1 MLKNKIYK
9 NSPAFIQNSL
19 LTARGF
25 MYKILRESGAFRS
38 ILSELEHTQY
48 YTDSE
53 MLEWQ
58 NKKLVSIVKHAY
70 ENVPYYNS
78 LFKKMKLLPSDIKNA
93 EDLKKLPFLT
103 KEEVRVNVNDL
114 IARNT
119 KKLLLVKASTSG
131 SCGKPITLYRDLYSI
146 AFENAILWRQR
157 RWAGIN
163 LCDKTAVLRA
173 EQIVPFERKG
183 FPFWRYSASEKRLFL
198 SSYHLRR
205 NNVKC
210 YVDILES
217 FRPVGIFAV
226 PGFIYAMARF
236 IEEEKFLPLS
246 FSVKAIFTSSD
257 MLMPGYKETI
267 ERVFGG
273 AMYDLYGSSE
283 RVAAIGMCEHRT
295 YHVFPENGII
305 EFIPT
310 GSGSTAMEIIGTGL
324 HNYAMP
330 LLRYRTGDLAD
341 LSSISCRCGR
351 CFKTIKGIQGRIIDF
366 MISRNGVILM
376 EGNWLL
382 LKDVE
387 NIIESQIVQEG
398 LEEIRVKFVPANNFS
413 EKDKNK
419 IIENAKIYL
428 GSGAHVTFE
437 ETDSLMKEGVHKF
450 RPFISLINNI
460 R

>member
-173 EQIVPFERKG
+173 EQIVPFERKS
-183 FPFWRYSASEKRLFL
+183 FPFWRHSALERRLFL

-205 NNVKC
+205 DSVKY
-210 YVDILES
+210 YVDMLKS

-236 IEEEKFLPLS
+236 IEEEKLLPLS

-273 AMYDLYGSSE
+273 SVYDLYGSAE
-283 RVAAIGMCEHRT
+283 RVAAIGMCEHKT
-295 YHVFPENGII
+295 YHVLPESGII
-305 EFIPT
+305 EFIPVSNSSVT
-310 GSGSTAMEIIGTGL
+310 MEIVGTGL

-330 LLRYRTGDLAD
+330 LLRYRIGDLAD
-341 LSSISCRCGR
+341 ISSVPCRCGR
-351 CFKTIKGIQGRIIDF
+351 RFKTISGIQGRVIDF
-366 MISRNGVILM
+366 MTSRDGVILM

-382 LKDVE
+382 LKGVD

-398 LEEIRVKFVPANNFS
+398 LEEIRVKFVPADNFS
-413 EKDKNK
+413 EKDRNK
-419 IIENAKIYL
+419 IIENARMYL
-428 GSGAHVTFE
+428 GSGVHVTFE
-437 ETDSLMKEGVHKF
+437 EMDSLMKDGVYKF
-450 RPFISLINNI
+450 RPFISRINNS